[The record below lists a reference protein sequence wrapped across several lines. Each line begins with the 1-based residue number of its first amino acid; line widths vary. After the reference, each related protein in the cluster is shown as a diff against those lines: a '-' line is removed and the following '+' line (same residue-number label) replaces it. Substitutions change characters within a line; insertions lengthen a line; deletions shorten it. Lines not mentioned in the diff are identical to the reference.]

1 MIFNRIL
8 VRLLIAALVLP
19 VAICVFMASAHLLQ
33 AMGDA
38 MWAYILQRVAVVAG
52 VIWAVDL
59 VSLLLAVAIYMIVNM
74 GRSDRPLD
82 E

>member
-19 VAICVFMASAHLLQ
+19 VAICVLIAAAHLLQ

-38 MWAYILQRVAVVAG
+38 MWAYILQRAAMVG
-52 VIWAVDL
+52 GLLWAVDL
-59 VSLLLAVAIYMIVNM
+59 VSLLLALAAQRVVSLN
-74 GRSDRPLD
+74 RSDKPRD
-82 E
+82 D